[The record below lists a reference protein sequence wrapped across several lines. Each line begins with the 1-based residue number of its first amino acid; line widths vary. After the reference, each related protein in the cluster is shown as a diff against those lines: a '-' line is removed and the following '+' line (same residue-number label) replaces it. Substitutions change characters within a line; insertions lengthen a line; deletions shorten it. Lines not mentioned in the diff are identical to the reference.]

1 MHELSITQNILED
14 SIREAQKQNAVR
26 IRTIT
31 WFSDGTICGIVP
43 DCIQMYMDVIAQD
56 TIAQGVKI
64 EAHVLPLKVHCNDCG
79 LESEITRK
87 SIACPGCGSLKLKVL
102 SGREFLIDSLEV
114 DINGNQGTPS
124 GDGME

>member
-1 MHELSITQNILED
+1 MHELSITQSILED
-14 SIREAQKQNAVR
+14 SIREAQKQNAAR
-26 IRTIT
+26 IRTIRLLMGP
-31 WFSDGTICGIVP
+31 FCGIVP

>member
-26 IRTIT
+26 IRTIRLLMGP
-31 WFSDGTICGIVP
+31 FCGIAP